1 MRLKVINLRDEH
13 DVKLT
18 AFADDM
24 TTFLKDDQSA
34 DNLLKVLND
43 FGLC

>member
-18 AFADDM
+18 AFADD
-24 TTFLKDDQSA
+24 
-34 DNLLKVLND
+34 ND
-43 FGLC
+43 HFFERRPVC